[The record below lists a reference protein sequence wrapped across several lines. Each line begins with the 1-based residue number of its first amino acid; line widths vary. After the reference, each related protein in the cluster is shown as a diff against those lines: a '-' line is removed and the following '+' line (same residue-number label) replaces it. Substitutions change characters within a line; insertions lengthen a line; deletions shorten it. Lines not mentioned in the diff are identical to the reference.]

1 MSAIVHFECR
11 NPDHLRSGSRR
22 GTGGL
27 VIHHGSVGYCD
38 GMHVDGAHRWV
49 ATGGIPIEYLYDT
62 SAPLD
67 AGTYRASGGALVHVR
82 PARNGALLVEV
93 DGAQRG
99 HGSDIELGAKL
110 SDDPNWPDLSDARV
124 TLLQA
129 D

>member
-1 MSAIVHFECR
+1 M
-11 NPDHLRSGSRR
+11 
-22 GTGGL
+22 
-27 VIHHGSVGYCD
+27 
-38 GMHVDGAHRWV
+38 
-49 ATGGIPIEYLYDT
+49 
-62 SAPLD
+62 
-67 AGTYRASGGALVHVR
+67 
-82 PARNGALLVEV
+82 EV